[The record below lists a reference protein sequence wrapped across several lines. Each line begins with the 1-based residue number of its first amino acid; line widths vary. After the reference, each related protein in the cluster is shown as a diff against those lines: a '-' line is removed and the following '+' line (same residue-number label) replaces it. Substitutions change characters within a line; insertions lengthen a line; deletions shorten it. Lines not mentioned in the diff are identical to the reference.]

1 MRLEIYSLQKS
12 LFNAEAISVV
22 CPTETGEITVLP
34 NHHPLIGVLK
44 EGVIEVRDTDQKEHF
59 FQVESGFIE
68 ISPEHNVRL
77 IVDQPNN

>member
-12 LFNAEAISVV
+12 LFNAEAVSVV
-22 CPTETGEITVLP
+22 CPTEAGEIAILP

-44 EGVIEVRDTDQKEHF
+44 EGVIEAKDKEGQEHF
-59 FQVESGFIE
+59 FQVKSGFIE

-77 IVDQPNN
+77 IIE